1 MKELE
6 NRFCRC
12 LHFLFLDGTN
22 ICRFLPILRPS
33 TVPRRLEM
41 KKYRDCLQK
50 PEMHYWQNTEKGS
63 NAEVDYLKTRDGKV
77 LPVEVKA
84 NTQGSMQSLWIFMR
98 KRQLHEAIRTSLENF
113 GQFDHYDPKDNFEQ
127 RHVDIVPL
135 YALSN
140 IRCLH
145 LKQTEQRQARHTTEE
160 QNRNGCH

>member
-1 MKELE
+1 MFFAQTFGNYLYLCPVKASKQRRNILTASDVDLV
-6 NRFCRC
+6 NKG
-12 LHFLFLDGTN
+12 GTSEM
-22 ICRFLPILRPS
+22 FAG
-33 TVPRRLEM
+33 LEM
-41 KKYRDCLQK
+41 KKYRDCFQK

-63 NAEVDYLKTRDGKV
+63 NAEVDYLRTRDGKV

-113 GQFDHYDPKDNFEQ
+113 GQFDHYDPKDDFEQ

-140 IRCLH
+140 LE
-145 LKQTEQRQARHTTEE
+145 L
-160 QNRNGCH
+160 